1 MDRAERGEA
10 RSKLARKGCSKL
22 GPCILRLTQVTSLEA
37 NPSAVLWNGKPQIYF
52 PTRRDWL
59 SPRDTITIPVSISL
73 FPFRKFP
80 KALLIFLLILRGVVQ
95 FIFFTTRRTIFG
107 NANNKFDQFFFFFG
121 NVNDNRNELVVI
133 DSALSVASWISFE
146 RISKSRTNFCTRR
159 KERGCVQRYRI

>member
-1 MDRAERGEA
+1 MDRAEGGEA

-107 NANNKFDQFFFFFG
+107 NANNKFDQFFFFFWKRERQSKRI
-121 NVNDNRNELVVI
+121 NCDRFCAIVN
-133 DSALSVASWISFE
+133 FF
-146 RISKSRTNFCTRR
+146 RTNF
-159 KERGCVQRYRI
+159 EESYEVLYA